1 MLFHEIMRD
10 LDKSDAETIRVC
22 CNGERLVLTAN
33 GRHVKAAFEVRRG
46 RDPSQFAYQSKPTDR
61 WPVCECYSMPF
72 LRKVAKAK
80 GVAANISIFLQPNFM
95 IGFQYKTCIGNLSYM
110 ICPCEDEEWIENP
123 VTRVMPPVCQD
134 IVGIAPRTRM
144 NSSKKRLLTEMIQ
157 SAVDDS
163 RGSEEKDDS
172 EMVEDNDEND
182 SNEDENQ
189 EEEDSE
195 ITEDDEEE
203 KRPLKRKIQ
212 DVIKKEEIEQEQK
225 LAALKREILKK
236 EDDQPSLKRKKL

>member
-10 LDKSDAETIRVC
+10 LNKSDAETIRVC
-22 CNGERLVLTAN
+22 CDGERLVLTAN

-46 RDPSQFAYQSKPTDR
+46 RDPSQFAYTSKPTDR

-72 LRKVAKAK
+72 LQKVAKAK

-123 VTRVMPPVCQD
+123 ATRVMPPVCQD

-163 RGSEEKDDS
+163 RGSEERDDS
-172 EMVEDNDEND
+172 EMAVD
-182 SNEDENQ
+182 

-195 ITEDDEEE
+195 TAEDEDEEEEEEVE

-212 DVIKKEEIEQEQK
+212 DVIKREEVEQEQK

-236 EDDQPSLKRKKL
+236 EDDQPPLKRKKL